1 MTLIRMLHSL
11 GLAQAGKSWSLH
23 ANANGILSEDLNLT
37 LVLWPESHQR
47 TALFLLQQN
56 FSQKFGFH

>member
-23 ANANGILSEDLNLT
+23 ANANGILSEDL
-37 LVLWPESHQR
+37 VLWPESHQR
-47 TALFLLQQN
+47 IALFLLQQN
-56 FSQKFGFH
+56 FSQKFCFH